1 MTNKERFIS
10 VFGESSYNNIVNV
23 AKEANAINIFE
34 WLLDEYF
41 EPVKRSSKEDE
52 CIKADEEI
60 VKETMSSSPVIK
72 ESIKRKQPKGSGYDL
87 KWYVSVVEDFYL
99 TNEETLN
106 FALKDD
112 QSSGKKPKTISGM
125 KSRFMVAVDTL
136 HLKDEIEV
144 HRYYQ
149 NTVNEC
155 VVLSKPMN
163 FNGNK
168 FAKATIR
175 R

>member
-1 MTNKERFIS
+1 MPSLVTKKS
-10 VFGESSYNNIVNV
+10 V
-23 AKEANAINIFE
+23 
-34 WLLDEYF
+34 
-41 EPVKRSSKEDE
+41 
-52 CIKADEEI
+52 
-60 VKETMSSSPVIK
+60 
-72 ESIKRKQPKGSGYDL
+72 KRKQPKGSGYDL

-106 FALKDD
+106 FSLKDD
-112 QSSGKKPKTISGM
+112 QSSGKKPATISGM
-125 KSRFMVAVDTL
+125 KSRFMVAIDTL